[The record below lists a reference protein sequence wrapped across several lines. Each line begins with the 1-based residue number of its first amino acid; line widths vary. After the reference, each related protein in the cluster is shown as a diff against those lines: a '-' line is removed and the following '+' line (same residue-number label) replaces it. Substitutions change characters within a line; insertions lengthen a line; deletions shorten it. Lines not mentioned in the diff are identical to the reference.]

1 MSCSFLKFMVT
12 YLKSREDFIKQA
24 ARITRRESEKES
36 KRQARRER
44 RSPNQ
49 VSQRPM
55 IRAISSKMIPLWYMI
70 NCLIFHIWFR
80 GKRIV
85 RIETSPSLVTLTTTS
100 CLEEVVEWAAQ
111 TFTEIFTVEGLD
123 IKVAKNEYYAW
134 VFETWIGRIGS

>member
-1 MSCSFLKFMVT
+1 MVT

-49 VSQRPM
+49 VSQRLT
-55 IRAISSKMIPLWYMI
+55 IRAISSEILRYMI
-70 NCLIFHIWFR
+70 NSSIFHIQFR

-85 RIETSPSLVTLTTTS
+85 RTETSPSLATLTTTS
-100 CLEEVVEWAAQ
+100 CLEEVVE
-111 TFTEIFTVEGLD
+111 
-123 IKVAKNEYYAW
+123 
-134 VFETWIGRIGS
+134 

>member
-1 MSCSFLKFMVT
+1 MVT

-55 IRAISSKMIPLWYMI
+55 IRAISLEIASKVHDKQLNFSY
-70 NCLIFHIWFR
+70 LI
-80 GKRIV
+80 
-85 RIETSPSLVTLTTTS
+85 
-100 CLEEVVEWAAQ
+100 
-111 TFTEIFTVEGLD
+111 
-123 IKVAKNEYYAW
+123 
-134 VFETWIGRIGS
+134 